1 MNRSL
6 AVCLASLAVA
16 SLAACGGGATPLHKA
31 AHDTSNPSV
40 IRALLEA
47 GADPAARAEYGM
59 TPLHVAA
66 WSNSNPS
73 VIRAL
78 IEAGADPAARDDDGK
93 TPFYYVKN
101 NEALKGTVAYR
112 LLKEGRFE

>member
-1 MNRSL
+1 MI
-6 AVCLASLAVA
+6 
-16 SLAACGGGATPLHKA
+16 T
-31 AHDTSNPSV
+31 
-40 IRALLEA
+40 ALIEG
-47 GADPAARAEYGM
+47 GADPGARMVAGM

-66 WSNSNPS
+66 LNTSNPS
-73 VIRAL
+73 VIMAL

-101 NEALKGTVAYR
+101 NEALKGTAAYR

>member
-40 IRALLEA
+40 IRAL
-47 GADPAARAEYGM
+47 
-59 TPLHVAA
+59 
-66 WSNSNPS
+66 
-73 VIRAL
+73 
-78 IEAGADPAARDDDGK
+78 IEAGTDPAARDDDGK

-101 NEALKGTVAYR
+101 NEALKGTAAYR

>member
-31 AHDTSNPSV
+31 AH
-40 IRALLEA
+40 
-47 GADPAARAEYGM
+47 
-59 TPLHVAA
+59 
-66 WSNSNPS
+66 NSNPS
-73 VIRAL
+73 VITAL
-78 IEAGADPAARDDDGK
+78 IEGGADPAAHDDDGK

-101 NEALKGTVAYR
+101 NEALKGTAAYR